1 MNFLTFHRGGGF
13 FSPPTTPVFSPNHP
27 SFLPNYPVFS
37 PQPPRLFSPTTPSLL
52 HKEGST
58 SLPDPLSSGERG
70 KPLLLVAL
78 HRYAL
83 R

>member
-1 MNFLTFHRGGGF
+1 MIFLTKLIFQFPLDGF
-13 FSPPTTPVFSPNHP
+13 
-27 SFLPNYPVFS
+27 
-37 PQPPRLFSPTTPSLL
+37 LFSFPNLSLDDFPISIEDFFPTTPSLL

-58 SLPDPLSSGERG
+58 SIPSPSSLGGRG

-78 HRYAL
+78 NRFAL